1 MDAHRG
7 DFKFRIQGARV
18 QTFDV
23 LHMMFNGVPRD
34 PHIAPGEAIE
44 HKGVVPDP
52 DYGQTSIPL
61 RSRMSPVP
69 CLALRFLDLGR

>member
-7 DFKFRIQGARV
+7 DFKFRIQGAARSD
-18 QTFDV
+18 FDV

-44 HKGVVPDP
+44 HKGVVRIRTM
-52 DYGQTSIPL
+52 GKRHTLSEVE
-61 RSRMSPVP
+61 VP
-69 CLALRFLDLGR
+69 CPMSRP